1 MSPAKRAGKTESDQ
15 SLDLV
20 WSRLQP
26 LFLAKRNA
34 VFEAFAAHDLTPPHG
49 FALSL
54 LSAGPIRMREMA
66 DRMVCDASY
75 VTAIVDRLEA
85 LGLAV
90 RRASAT
96 DRRVKEI
103 ALTALG
109 AKTAADLEAVMVTPP
124 AALAA
129 LSSAD
134 RATLSAILA
143 KVVSDSEESIWQ
155 HHTAR
160 R

>member
-1 MSPAKRAGKTESDQ
+1 MSPAKRAGKVASEQ

-34 VFEAFAAHDLTPPHG
+34 VFEAFATHGLTPPHG
-49 FALSL
+49 FALAM
-54 LSAGPIRMREMA
+54 LSAGPIRMRDIA
-66 DRMVCDASY
+66 DRLVCDASY

-85 LGLAV
+85 LGLAI
-90 RRASAT
+90 RQTSAT

-103 ALTALG
+103 ALTERG
-109 AKTAADLEAVMVTPP
+109 VKTADDLDSVMSSPP

-143 KVVSDSEESIWQ
+143 KVVADSDESIWP